1 MDLDPRDL
9 VLLTVL
15 LYGSATQLPVEDCK
29 LDPGF
34 YGAALIDKLKIRQA

>member
-9 VLLTVL
+9 VLLTV

-34 YGAALIDKLKIRQA
+34 YGAALIDKLKIGQT